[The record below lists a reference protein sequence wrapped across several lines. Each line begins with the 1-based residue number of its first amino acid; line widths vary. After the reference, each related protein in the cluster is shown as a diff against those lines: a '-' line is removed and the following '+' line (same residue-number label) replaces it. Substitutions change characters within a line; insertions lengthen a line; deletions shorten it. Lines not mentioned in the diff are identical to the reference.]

1 MNTQQYNYISKMQQL
16 ENQDKIF
23 KRNCSKNF
31 LYELSSET
39 DNKITTFFI
48 KNKSSREKFE
58 YLPFYRNKNLF
69 FLKLCFTLRGII
81 GENNTFV

>member
-1 MNTQQYNYISKMQQL
+1 MK
-16 ENQDKIF
+16 
-23 KRNCSKNF
+23 
-31 LYELSSET
+31 
-39 DNKITTFFI
+39 TTFFI

-58 YLPFYRNKNLF
+58 YLPFYRHKNLF